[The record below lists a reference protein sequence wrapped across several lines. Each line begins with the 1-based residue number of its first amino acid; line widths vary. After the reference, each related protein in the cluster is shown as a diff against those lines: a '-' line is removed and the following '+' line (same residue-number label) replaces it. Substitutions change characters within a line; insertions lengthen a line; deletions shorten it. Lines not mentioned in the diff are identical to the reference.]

1 MGDGWEMNLRNTNSR
16 VPRRLS
22 CRPKFRVEVVKN
34 RYSGVGLKLVEFG
47 GERVDILPFLP

>member
-1 MGDGWEMNLRNTNSR
+1 MNLRNTNSR